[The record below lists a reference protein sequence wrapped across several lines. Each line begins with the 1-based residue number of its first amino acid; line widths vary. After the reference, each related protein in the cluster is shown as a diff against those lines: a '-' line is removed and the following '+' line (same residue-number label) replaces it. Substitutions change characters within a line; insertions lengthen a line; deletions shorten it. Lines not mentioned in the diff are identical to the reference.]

1 MFPRSSNCNVAD
13 RRFAYAEQEAK
24 FSMRPQLDGQH
35 ASDLKYARFCQPG
48 DANSLTANDSFG
60 MGARSMLF
68 SRSHPA
74 LGRRIRQVIRRGP
87 GKEVVGANTEPV
99 IAMVAD
105 KQTAWNRAFIEKP
118 RYTMGVLGSGFAV
131 NPESTVA
138 APRYSA
144 PPKPAGFSFQ
154 HLGPEALR
162 QRLASWTG
170 MSHFLRRHVQSFC
183 SRLTCS
189 GGRDGC
195 YHPSAAFEFATL

>member
-13 RRFAYAEQEAK
+13 RRFAYAEQCTK
-24 FSMRPQLDGQH
+24 FSMCPTLARQEL
-35 ASDLKYARFCQPG
+35 SDLKYICFCQSG
-48 DANSLTANDSFG
+48 NAYSLAASDSVGMDAQSVL
-60 MGARSMLF
+60 L

-74 LGRRIRQVIRRGP
+74 LGGGICQIVSRSS
-87 GKEVVGANTEPV
+87 GKKMFRTNTKSIV
-99 IAMVAD
+99 AMVAD

-118 RYTMGVLGSGFAV
+118 RYAMGALGPGFTV

-138 APRYSA
+138 VSRYSA

-154 HLGPEALR
+154 HLGPETLR

-170 MSHFLRRHVQSFC
+170 MNHFLRRHVQSFC

-189 GGRDGC
+189 GGRGGC
-195 YHPSAAFEFATL
+195 YHPSAAFEFATR